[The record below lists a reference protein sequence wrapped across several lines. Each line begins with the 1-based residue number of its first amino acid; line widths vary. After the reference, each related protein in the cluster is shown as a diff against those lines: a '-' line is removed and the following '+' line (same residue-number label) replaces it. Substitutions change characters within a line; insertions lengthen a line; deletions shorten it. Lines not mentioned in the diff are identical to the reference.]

1 MITAPFSVAPAAHA
15 RVALRLYAGR
25 WWPLV
30 VLPPLACIVA
40 SVANPAFLIAALI
53 WILLLLPPAVMAVYF
68 SILLRPSVAVMT
80 RPHTVEFGIDA
91 IEVLFPTEETDD
103 KDDQPSLRQ
112 LPPVSIPYTSIVSIQ
127 EVAEYIAVVY
137 RLKGRRTILL
147 LPVSL
152 LSLSALDRLSRI

>member
-40 SVANPAFLIAALI
+40 SAVNPAFLIAALI

-80 RPHTVEFGIDA
+80 RPHIVAFGADA
-91 IEVLFPTEETDD
+91 ITVTFPVEEADD

-127 EVAEYIAVVY
+127 DVSEYIAVIY
-137 RLKGRRTILL
+137 RLSSRRTMLL
-147 LPVSL
+147 LPVGL
-152 LSLSALDRLSRI
+152 LSSSTLDRLSGI